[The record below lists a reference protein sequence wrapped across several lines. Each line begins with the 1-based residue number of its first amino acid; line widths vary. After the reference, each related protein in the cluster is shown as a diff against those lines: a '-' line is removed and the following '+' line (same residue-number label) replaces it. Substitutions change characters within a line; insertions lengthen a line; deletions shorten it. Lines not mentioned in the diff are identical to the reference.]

1 MREIDLYKE
10 VENIKKFIVNTLNKT
25 TFQKVILGLSGG
37 IDSALSSALCAS
49 ALGSEN
55 VIGVMMPY
63 KSSSPKSIEHAKL
76 VAQTFKITYDIIP
89 ITSMVDAYFD
99 EFEPDANLLRRGNRM
114 ARERM
119 CILYDLSAK
128 YKAIVVGTSNKS
140 EIYTGYCTQYGDS
153 ACAFEPF
160 AHLYKTEVWQMAKI
174 LKIPDVI
181 IDKKPTADL
190 WEGQTDEEDIGISY
204 YTIDE
209 ILHFILDE
217 KIGKEEIIKRG
228 FTDHDIELVLKKI
241 EYSEFKR
248 RMPLEIN

>member
-37 IDSALSSALCAS
+37 IDSALSGALCAS